1 MEELHGNCVWSRLC
15 VKYIYSYIFDY
26 IYLPWQANM
35 ATKQIDREIMKTDMS
50 DMSSCQM
57 KSEFHSCKQGLISTS
72 LCVWLFQAA
81 ILLSTLWLIQS
92 NVASIYW
99 LVVSNMFFHH
109 IGNVII
115 PTDELIFFRGVGQPP
130 TRNWYSQL
138 ETSVAS
144 GIFQARPK
152 GLFPESGWSGVQ
164 LWLHATP
171 EGRGLESFHSKLPG

>member
-1 MEELHGNCVWSRLC
+1 MASKHGKQTNRSWDYENGHVRHVQLPDEIEVPFLQARPDFNVIVCVVISNSNLI
-15 VKYIYSYIFDY
+15 KYPVVVTIERGI
-26 IYLPWQANM
+26 
-35 ATKQIDREIMKTDMS
+35 
-50 DMSSCQM
+50 
-57 KSEFHSCKQGLISTS
+57 H
-72 LCVWLFQAA
+72 
-81 ILLSTLWLIQS
+81 LL
-92 NVASIYW
+92 VGGFKH
-99 LVVSNMFFHH
+99 VFFHH

-115 PTDELIFFRGVGQPP
+115 PADELIFFRGVGQPP

>member
-1 MEELHGNCVWSRLC
+1 MASKHGKQTNRSW
-15 VKYIYSYIFDY
+15 DY
-26 IYLPWQANM
+26 ENGHVRHVQLPDEIEVPFLQA
-35 ATKQIDREIMKTDMS
+35 
-50 DMSSCQM
+50 
-57 KSEFHSCKQGLISTS
+57 GLISTS
-72 LCVWLFQAA
+72 LCVWLFQTA